1 MNRLDLRGKTAVI
14 TGAGSGIGRAL
25 AVGLAA
31 RGCHLALADIRPATL
46 EPLAAELAP
55 RGLRLSC
62 HTLDVADRDQVAAFP
77 AVVAAAHPTVD
88 LLFNN
93 AGVGLAGRFDEV
105 SEQDFEWLL
114 LINFHG
120 LVRMTRAFLPVLKQR
135 PQAHLVNIASLFSLV
150 SPAGQ
155 TAYCASKFAVRGFSD
170 ALRHELDGSTV
181 GVSVVC
187 PGGVATRIA
196 KDARIGHGV
205 DTTTWQTDLRRATKL
220 LSLPPEK
227 AAETILQGVERR
239 KPRILVGNDAKIG
252 AFLERLMPIGYY
264 RLMRGLLGD

>member
-1 MNRLDLRGKTAVI
+1 MAGLDLRGKTAVI

-62 HTLDVADRDQVAAFP
+62 HALDVADRDQVAAFP
-77 AVVAAAHPTVD
+77 EVVAAAHPTVD

-93 AGVGLAGRFDEV
+93 AGVGLIGRFDEV

-114 LINFHG
+114 SINFHG
-120 LVRMTRAFLPVLKQR
+120 LVRMTRAFLPTLKQR
-135 PQAHLVNIASLFSLV
+135 PQAQLVNIASLLSLV

-170 ALRHELDGSTV
+170 ALRHELEGSTV

-196 KDARIGHGV
+196 KDARIGHGI
-205 DTTTWQTDLRRATKL
+205 DTT
-220 LSLPPEK
+220 
-227 AAETILQGVERR
+227 
-239 KPRILVGNDAKIG
+239 
-252 AFLERLMPIGYY
+252 
-264 RLMRGLLGD
+264 

>member
-1 MNRLDLRGKTAVI
+1 MARLDLRGKTAVI

-31 RGCHLALADIRPATL
+31 RGCHLALSDIRPATL

-55 RGLRLSC
+55 RGLRISC
-62 HTLDVADRDQVAAFP
+62 HTLDVADRTQVAAFP
-77 AVVAAAHPTVD
+77 EVVATAHPSVD

-93 AGVGLAGRFDEV
+93 AGVALAGRFDEV

-114 LINFHG
+114 SINFHG

-135 PQAHLVNIASLFSLV
+135 PEAHLVNIASLFSLV

-196 KDARIGHGV
+196 VDARVGHAV
-205 DTTTWQTDLRRATKL
+205 DTAALQTNLQRAARL
-220 LSLPPEK
+220 LSLPADK

-239 KPRILVGNDAKIG
+239 KPRILVGNDAKAG

>member
-1 MNRLDLRGKTAVI
+1 MARLDLSGKTAVV

-25 AVGLAA
+25 ALGLAA
-31 RGCHLALADIRPATL
+31 RGCHLALSDIRPATL

-55 RGLRLSC
+55 RGLRISC
-62 HTLDVADRDQVAAFP
+62 HALDVADREQVAAFP
-77 AVVAAAHPTVD
+77 AVVAASHPSAD

-93 AGVGLAGRFDEV
+93 AGVALAGRFDEV

-114 LINFHG
+114 SINFHG

-135 PQAHLVNIASLFSLV
+135 PEAHIVNIASLFSIV
-150 SPAGQ
+150 AAAGQ
-155 TAYCASKFAVRGFSD
+155 TAYCSSKFAVRGFSE
-170 ALRHELDGSTV
+170 ALRQELDGSSV
-181 GVSVVC
+181 GISVVC

-196 KDARIGHGV
+196 VDARVGHAV
-205 DTTTWQTDLRRATKL
+205 DAAAVQTMQQRSAKL

-227 AAETILQGVERR
+227 AAETILRGVERR
-239 KPRILVGNDAKIG
+239 APRIIVGNDAKAG
-252 AFLERLMPIGYY
+252 VFLERLMPTGYY

>member
-1 MNRLDLRGKTAVI
+1 MARLDLRGKTAII

-25 AVGLAA
+25 ALGLAA
-31 RGCHLALADIRPATL
+31 RGCHLALSDIRAATL
-46 EPLAAELAP
+46 EPLAAELEP
-55 RGLRLSC
+55 YGLRVSC
-62 HTLDVADRDQVAAFP
+62 HTLDVADRAQVAAYP
-77 AVVAAAHPTVD
+77 ELVMAAHPSVD

-93 AGVGLAGRFDEV
+93 AGVALAGRFDEV

-114 LINFHG
+114 SINFHG
-120 LVRMTRAFLPVLKQR
+120 LVRMTRAFLPTLKQR

-170 ALRHELDGSTV
+170 ALRHELEGSTV

-196 KDARIGHGV
+196 ADARVGHGV
-205 DTTTWQTDLRRATKL
+205 DTATLQTDLRRSAKL
-220 LSLPPEK
+220 LSLPPER
-227 AAETILQGVERR
+227 AAETILSGVERR
-239 KPRILVGNDAKIG
+239 KPRILVGNDAKVG